1 MIMNGQE
8 TEGQIQYPSM
18 QKCSWYAKM
27 INKESDR
34 LAGRYS
40 AWCKPS
46 VIEVEEQDKKMNEQ
60 DAMWETFDTL
70 IPEESW
76 VPSAEEKWLIDK
88 IAQVLKE
95 LV

>member
-1 MIMNGQE
+1 MKELVFILMVLNGQE
-8 TEGQIQYPSM
+8 VEGEIIYPSM

-46 VIEVEEQDKKMNEQ
+46 VIEV
-60 DAMWETFDTL
+60 
-70 IPEESW
+70 
-76 VPSAEEKWLIDK
+76 
-88 IAQVLKE
+88 KE
-95 LV
+95 